1 MYSERE
7 SPSLLL
13 DTEPSSNK
21 KAIRKNCLDN
31 RFIASSCERRVD
43 VLSDKLRKEKL
54 KRRELEQKINKSM
67 KEIDSVKI
75 KLKFLEESHKKSQ
88 FSSVKSNFSL

>member
-7 SPSLLL
+7 SPSLFL
-13 DTEPSSNK
+13 DTDPSSNK
-21 KAIRKNCLDN
+21 KSTKNCFDN
-31 RFIASSCERRVD
+31 GLIVSSCERRVD
-43 VLSDKLRKEKL
+43 KLSNKLSKEKL
-54 KRRELEQKINKSM
+54 KRRELEQKIDKSI

-88 FSSVKSNFSL
+88 FSSVKSKFF